1 MTNRSKMFSVDE
13 LLKQQQQ
20 QQQFVEGNNGEQVLP
35 KGFDTS
41 NITSS
46 DSNGNGYYMG
56 VNTSMMKYLSS
67 AFGPVAAESTGN
79 NFKIGNFNQKNH
91 SLSRACAFLL
101 FDFCFN
107 R

>member
-1 MTNRSKMFSVDE
+1 MFSVDE

-79 NFKIGNFNQKNH
+79 NFKIGNFNQKIIH
-91 SLSRACAFLL
+91 ALELVL
-101 FDFCFN
+101 FCYLIFALIDSF
-107 R
+107 